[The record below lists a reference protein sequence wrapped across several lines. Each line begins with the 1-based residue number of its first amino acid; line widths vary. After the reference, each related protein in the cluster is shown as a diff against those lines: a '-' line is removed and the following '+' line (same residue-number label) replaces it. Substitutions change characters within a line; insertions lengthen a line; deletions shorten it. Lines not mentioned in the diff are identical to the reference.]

1 MTIGNNFNFAPIKKQ
16 FRRVKTGLIFL
27 ISAAFLIFA
36 AFAAAT
42 FAYVF
47 IQNKIAEPLSEIPA
61 ERIFLIEKGEGV
73 KAVASRLEKQK
84 LIGGGFYFEFY
95 VWENGLAK
103 KLQAGEY
110 VLSPTLSVSQI
121 AEIFVSGQ
129 TAPADVEITFPEG
142 FTVKNIAEKL
152 ESKNLISAEKFSA
165 GLKTLF
171 PEMELKYDFLAQSD
185 AFPAAPLAP
194 LETSFLTGFEGF
206 LFPDT
211 YKFAKTAGLKDILE
225 KFLDNFG
232 EKLALELRREISR
245 QNKTISQII
254 TMASII
260 EKEVRTNEDMEMVSG
275 VLWKRI
281 EAGMPLQVD
290 ASIVYV
296 TGKKT
301 GEITYDD
308 LKIDSPFNTY
318 LNGGLPPR
326 PISNPGMRAIF
337 AAIYPKQ
344 ADYWYYLSKP
354 DGTTV
359 FSRNFSEHQ
368 RAKRMYLK

>member
-1 MTIGNNFNFAPIKKQ
+1 MTIGNNFNFAPIKRQ
-16 FRRVKTGLIFL
+16 FRRLKAGLIFL
-27 ISAAFLIFA
+27 AAAVLLIFFFFGA
-36 AFAAAT
+36 AVFG
-42 FAYVF
+42 YVYVR
-47 IQNKIAEPLSEIPA
+47 NKIDEPFSDGSVEI
-61 ERIFLIEKGEGV
+61 IFTIKKGEGV
-73 KAVASRLEKQK
+73 KTVADRLEKQK
-84 LIGGGFYFEFY
+84 LIDGGFYFEFY

-110 VLSPTLSVSQI
+110 VLSPNLSISQI

-152 ESKNLISAEKFSA
+152 ESKNLISAEKFQRDVKS
-165 GLKTLF
+165 LF
-171 PEMELKYDFLAQSD
+171 PEMKLKYDFLAQSD
-185 AFPAAPLAP
+185 VSPAAP
-194 LETSFLTGFEGF
+194 FEGF

-211 YKFAKTAGLKDILE
+211 YKFAKDADTKDILE

-232 EKLALELRREISR
+232 DKLAPEFHLEIAR
-245 QNKTISQII
+245 QNKTINQII

-260 EKEVRTNEDMEMVSG
+260 EKEVRTQEDMEIVSG

-308 LKIDSPFNTY
+308 LRIISPFNTY
-318 LNGGLPPR
+318 LNRGLPPY
-326 PISNPGMRAIF
+326 PISNSGEQAIRA
-337 AAIYPKQ
+337 AVYPKQ
-344 ADYWYYLSKP
+344 SDYWYYLSKP
-354 DGTTV
+354 DGETV

-368 RAKRMYLK
+368 KAKNLYLR